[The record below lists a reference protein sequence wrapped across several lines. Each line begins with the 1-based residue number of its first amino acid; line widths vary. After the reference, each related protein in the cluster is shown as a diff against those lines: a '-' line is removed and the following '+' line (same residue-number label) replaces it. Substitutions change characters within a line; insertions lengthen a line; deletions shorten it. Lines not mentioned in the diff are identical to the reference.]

1 MAPDFQPHSHAGAL
15 AGALLLALTASNNE
29 QSTKAHQLACDIA
42 CQMNDEV
49 QFNAVKDSV
58 ETCIAFFN
66 GVPV

>member
-1 MAPDFQPHSHAGAL
+1 MTSDFQPHSHAGAL

-58 ETCIAFFN
+58 EACIAFFS
-66 GVPV
+66 GAPA